1 LRNYSIN
8 HAAVLKTRDKFK
20 LVASMPQCSPSG
32 WSKSKFFLRVASV
45 FVGGA
50 TLCAPALASL
60 GEARLQSAL
69 GQQLRAQ
76 IPTVGLELDQLD
88 PRCLRLFR
96 PSSNAGVPVPQDIYL
111 EFQDFGSSRR
121 ITARTRSA
129 VQEPAI
135 RFGVELTCG
144 QSIKREYILLLD
156 PQPVGDTTALP
167 NPPIIEGAPI
177 GEPPVVIGKP
187 TSRDGTLSTTAGGG
201 ENRAA
206 RAAVRRRPAPV
217 AQGSSDAPPRKAREA
232 AAKLSIRGSA
242 DSLSR
247 DLDLTA
253 FASPRLRLSQA
264 LTLGG
269 VGIVPGTDVDRA
281 VMASKRARLLATPIE
296 SDLRPQLEVDL
307 MIAQKRIAELQ
318 ARIAAA
324 DPNAPASAAPTL
336 AATEPAKVSAAMSA
350 PLIEPPPAPVPQAPI
365 VPKVVSRE
373 KQAASAGDTLPFIAA
388 ASAAGALLLG
398 GALLWLRKK
407 RREEDQERAYAAAA
421 AAVGLSPDLH
431 GDQAMGG
438 FVDTRMRGMGSR
450 GASRAGKSRGKP
462 DLDSTVRNVVASMEA
477 NSGEEVGESQGGLTT
492 VKVHGDN
499 PLGPLDLTSDLF
511 QPSFDTEK
519 LGVSVVSA
527 VTEEASVY
535 VELNRVT
542 EAVNV
547 LRDHIDLERAYNRAT
562 PAPWLMLLD
571 LYHRQDN
578 RPDFEVLRTNFIKNF
593 NGRIPEWGA
602 FNELGNDKSLLEHEH
617 IVERLVRYWSTPQ
630 CHQYIQK
637 LLYDHRD
644 NSRIGFSL
652 MAYRELVLLDMIHS
666 NAFPSEEDAQLVIPD
681 A

>member
-1 LRNYSIN
+1 M
-8 HAAVLKTRDKFK
+8 RDKSK
-20 LVASMPQCSPSG
+20 LVALMSQFSHSG
-32 WSKSKFFLRVASV
+32 WSKSGLFLRVTA
-45 FVGGA
+45 FIVGAAG
-50 TLCAPALASL
+50 LCAPAFASL

-69 GQQLRAQ
+69 GQPLRAQ
-76 IPTVGLELDQLD
+76 IPTIGLELDQLE

-96 PSSNAGVPVPQDIYL
+96 PSANAGVPVPQDIYL

-121 ITARTRSA
+121 VTARTRTA

-144 QSIKREYILLLD
+144 QSVKREYILLLD
-156 PQPVGDTTALP
+156 PQPVGDTAALP

-177 GEPPVVIGKP
+177 GEPPVVIGRP
-187 TSRDGTLSTTAGGG
+187 TGRNDGFGAEG
-201 ENRAA
+201 AA
-206 RAAVRRRPAPV
+206 PSEGRPVRPAARRRPAPM
-217 AQGSSDAPPRKAREA
+217 AQGSSEAAPRKAREA

-242 DSLSR
+242 DSLTR

-253 FASPRLRLSQA
+253 FASPRLRLSQS

-269 VGIVPGTDVDRA
+269 VALAAGNDVERA
-281 VMASKRARLLATPIE
+281 VVASKRARLLATPIE

-307 MIAQKRIAELQ
+307 MIAQKRIGELQ
-318 ARIAAA
+318 ARLAAA
-324 DPNAPASAAPTL
+324 DPSAAVPPTSL
-336 AATEPAKVSAAMSA
+336 GTSAEPLKVPAAMTAPLVEPA
-350 PLIEPPPAPVPQAPI
+350 PAPVVVPQTPTA
-365 VPKVVSRE
+365 PKVLTRE
-373 KQAASAGDTLPFIAA
+373 KQASASSDALPIVAA
-388 ASAAGALLLG
+388 LSALGALLLG

-407 RREEDQERAYAAAA
+407 RQQEDQERAYAAAA
-421 AAVGLSPDLH
+421 AAVGLSPDLQ

-438 FVDTRMRGMGSR
+438 FVDTHMRGMGSR
-450 GASRAGKSRGKP
+450 GSSRLGKKARGTP
-462 DLDSTVRNVVASMEA
+462 DVDSTVRNVIASMS
-477 NSGEEVGESQGGLTT
+477 NDTGEEVRPSESGLTT
-492 VKVHGDN
+492 VKVHGEN
-499 PLGPLDLTSDLF
+499 GLGPLDLTSDLF
-511 QPSFDTEK
+511 QPNFDTDE

-535 VELNRVT
+535 VELNRIP
-542 EAVNV
+542 EAINV

-571 LYHRQDN
+571 LYHREDN
-578 RPDFEVLRTNFIKNF
+578 RSDFDTLRNNFMKNF
-593 NGRIPEWGA
+593 NGRIPEWGV

-617 IVERLVRYWSTPQ
+617 IVERLVRYWSTPK

-666 NAFPSEEDAQLVIPD
+666 GAFPSEEDAPIVIPD

>member
-1 LRNYSIN
+1 
-8 HAAVLKTRDKFK
+8 VLKKKDKSK
-20 LVASMPQCSPSG
+20 LVALMSQCSPSG
-32 WSKSKFFLRVASV
+32 WSKSPFFLRVATV
-45 FVGGA
+45 FVA
-50 TLCAPALASL
+50 TAGLCAPTFASL

-76 IPTVGLELDQLD
+76 IPTVGLEIDQLE

-96 PSSNAGVPVPQDIYL
+96 PSSNAGVPIPQDIFL

-121 ITARTRSA
+121 VTARTRTA

-144 QSIKREYILLLD
+144 QSVKREYILLLD

-177 GEPPVVIGKP
+177 GEPPVVIGRP
-187 TSRDGTLSTTAGGG
+187 TSRNDVLSTDPSVGG
-201 ENRAA
+201 ENRPA
-206 RAAVRRRPAPV
+206 RAVVRRRPTPV
-217 AQGSSDAPPRKAREA
+217 AQGSIEPPPRKVREA

-242 DSLSR
+242 DSLTR

-269 VGIVPGTDVDRA
+269 IGVAPGSDVDRA
-281 VMASKRARLLATPIE
+281 VMASKRARLLSTPIE

-324 DPNAPASAAPTL
+324 DPKAPSATPSL
-336 AATEPAKVSAAMSA
+336 PATEPAKVSAAMSA
-350 PLIEPPPAPVPQAPI
+350 PLIEPPPAPTPQTPT

-373 KQAASAGDTLPFIAA
+373 KQAASGSDTPLLIAA
-388 ASAAGALLLG
+388 VSGLGALALG

-407 RREEDQERAYAAAA
+407 RREEEQERSYAAAA
-421 AAVGLSPDLH
+421 AAVGLSPDLS

-438 FVDTRMRGMGSR
+438 FVDTRRGMASR
-450 GASRAGKSRGKP
+450 GASRAAKPRAKP
-462 DLDSTVRNVVASMEA
+462 DLDNTVRNVVASMES
-477 NSGEEVGESQGGLTT
+477 NSGEEVGPSQGGLTT

-542 EAVNV
+542 EAINV

-571 LYHRQDN
+571 LYHREDN

-652 MAYRELVLLDMIHS
+652 MAYRELVLLDMVHS
-666 NAFPSEEDAQLVIPD
+666 SAFPSEDIEHVVIPD